1 MDKSDSLR
9 VRDVRDAYRLIGECR
24 DLGGEPSLWYR
35 HMLDGLSRWLG
46 VPQVTGGEAR
56 IAPTGGV
63 EVLSAYGTSTAPAA
77 DALFQEYHR
86 ENGPADDPCFQ
97 ALAKLPGP
105 LATRARRQ
113 LVPDSTWFRSASYE
127 RFREPAGID
136 QKALSFFQVS
146 ATALSGIAFHAPLRG
161 RDLSARELRS
171 LEFFHAELGRLI
183 GGALVSDTE
192 PGPEALSRR
201 LRETLACLLEGDS
214 EKQVAARLGLSHATA
229 HQYVTAL
236 YRHFGVRSRAQLMAH
251 VMRRPPERRMPL
263 VGRPVRTTHEPPAST
278 RERVDRGPA
287 SSV

>member
-1 MDKSDSLR
+1 MGRVGKSESLR
-9 VRDVRDAYRLIGECR
+9 VQDVRDAYRLIGECR

-56 IAPTGGV
+56 MGPTGV
-63 EVLSAYGTSTAPAA
+63 EVLSAYGTCTAPAA
-77 DALFQEYHR
+77 DALFHEYHR

-105 LATRARRQ
+105 LTTRARRQ
-113 LVPDSTWFRSASYE
+113 LVPDSTWYRSASYE

-146 ATALSGIAFHAPLRG
+146 ATALSGIAFHAPLRD

-171 LEFFHAELGRLI
+171 LEFFHAELGRLV

-192 PGPEALSRR
+192 PGLTDLSRR
-201 LRETLACLLEGDS
+201 LRETLACLLEGDT
-214 EKQVAARLGLSHATA
+214 EKQVAARLGVSHATA

-251 VMRRPPERRMPL
+251 AMRRSL
-263 VGRPVRTTHEPPAST
+263 ST
-278 RERVDRGPA
+278 RERVDREPT
-287 SSV
+287 V